1 MEDLIPSDQ
10 KRPLS
15 GTPTTAPAVV
25 RAQPHARRDNLV
37 VERFKARVARR
48 HNIAFSKYPHLET
61 TRNGETSTVR
71 VWLMNACRTLARVR
85 RMTALPL
92 LADHGPCGHA
102 SLEKEL
108 QMSVWP

>member
-10 KRPLS
+10 MRPLS

-71 VWLMNACRTLARVR
+71 VWLMNA
-85 RMTALPL
+85 
-92 LADHGPCGHA
+92 
-102 SLEKEL
+102 
-108 QMSVWP
+108 